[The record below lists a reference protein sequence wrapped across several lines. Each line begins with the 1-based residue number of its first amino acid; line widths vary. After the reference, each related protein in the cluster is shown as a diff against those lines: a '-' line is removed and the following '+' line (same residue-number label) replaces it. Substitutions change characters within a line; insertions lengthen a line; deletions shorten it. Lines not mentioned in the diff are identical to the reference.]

1 MLAVTLAFA
10 AACAPR
16 APGGSASASPEP
28 DVVVTD
34 SLSDADANGGTLIVE
49 NASIWE
55 VRVFLVRGGQY
66 VRLGVARSG
75 TTSSFRV
82 APQYV
87 NRDLSFYVE
96 AIGAG
101 ARQRT
106 ESVYVRASQEVTLK
120 LELRL
125 RSYSIVVH

>member
-34 SLSDADANGGTLIVE
+34 SLSDAANGGTLIVE

-75 TTSSFRV
+75 TNSNFRM